1 MQFKDLSVKYGT
13 PLFVYDTDSIKLRI
27 KYLANILENMD
38 ICYAIKANSFV
49 IKEIKDDIK
58 RVEVC
63 SYGEYEICK
72 KMGVDNQKIVLSG
85 VYKNEEE
92 FEQIFKG
99 EELVLRFTIES
110 LEQFRLLLRLALK
123 YKKRIDVLIRLT
135 SGNQFGVREEDID
148 DIIANKND
156 LINIKG
162 IEFFSGTQ
170 KHSLKRI
177 TKECEYLRE
186 VIDRINN
193 KYNINLE
200 EIEYG
205 PGFPVYYFQGD
216 EFLEEEFLKEFK
228 EIINTYFKEKVI
240 LEIGRSIVAS
250 SGYYLTKVVD
260 IKENQNGKFVIL
272 DGGINHLVYY
282 GQTMAMKIPYY
293 EIINKDINKKEEVVS
308 LFGSLCTINDILV
321 KQLEVP
327 KLEIG
332 DVFVFKNVG
341 AYSITEGISLFLSRK
356 MPKVVLLCNRADKI
370 VRDEIDTAMINCPKE
385 EY

>member
-110 LEQFRLLLRLALK
+110 LEQFKLLLRLALK